1 MKALQDA
8 YIVAATRAPVGKSGR
23 GSLRTTRPDDLF
35 AQTLKHLL
43 SQAPSLD
50 PTAIED
56 VIVGCAMPE
65 LSLIHI

>member
-23 GSLRTTRPDDLF
+23 GALRTTRPDDLF

-43 SQAPSLD
+43 TPRLCRLIFLKMKILAL
-50 PTAIED
+50 PT
-56 VIVGCAMPE
+56 VWG
-65 LSLIHI
+65 